1 MIIRYREIGIIQ
13 YTSHSM
19 QQVTKFFEKRV
30 SGNRGKVSAFNYL
43 VVCTCI
49 VCSSYPIHDQAILK
63 PFHLLS
69 FILIYCSEGSCRD
82 AYAPKKANSPSC
94 VTNKEYLANYTIL
107 FISLRFDTSVL
118 AWF

>member
-19 QQVTKFFEKRV
+19 QQVTKNFEKRV
-30 SGNRGKVSAFNYL
+30 SGNRGKVSGFNYL

-49 VCSSYPIHDQAILK
+49 VCSSYQIHDQAILK

-69 FILIYCSEGSCRD
+69 FILLYWSEGSCRD

-107 FISLRFDTSVL
+107 LPHSAPSWILS
-118 AWF
+118 